1 MCYDIV
7 INNSPPMSFIPIKPV
22 APYIHVRVPVPTD
35 YTIKTQ
41 KYLPSTVKGLE
52 NLVVKSIPEL
62 TILESER
69 IIKICSFYSGMMT
82 ADDPKTGQT
91 INVRKNFSIPK
102 IVQVVK
108 DNEECKYQEGQFLV
122 LTHWTNMSDVVLD
135 KEMKYMYI
143 LIEQKYISGV
153 VEKQE
158 DGEAIFKSYLDNVVE
173 DTLENIESRVAEI
186 KAIDEQQQAD
196 MELKASAMNSPRGS
210 SNANLAGRPPT
221 PSGFAPNSGIQFVVP
236 KV

>member
-1 MCYDIV
+1 
-7 INNSPPMSFIPIKPV
+7 MSFIPIKPV

-35 YTIKTQ
+35 FTVAKQ
-41 KYLPSTVKGLE
+41 KVSEQGIVLSA
-52 NLVVKSIPEL
+52 NPEI

-69 IIKICSFYSGMMT
+69 ISSICMFYSGMT
-82 ADDPKTGQT
+82 TTKDPKTGQR
-91 INVRKNFSIPK
+91 INQKLNFCIPK

-108 DNEECKYQEGQFLV
+108 DNEEGKYQEGQFLV
-122 LTHWTNMSDVVLD
+122 LTHWTNMSDAVLD

-196 MELKASAMNSPRGS
+196 MELKASSMNSPRGS

-236 KV
+236 TV